1 MARCPSC
8 GHENLLNLPICEQ
21 CYAFLSDEPPVGST
35 TTVSVD
41 QGLAAQVARAQ
52 HYNKHYGLLDGNKV
66 ALYLDQFEE
75 SAIVPLEHELI
86 LGRYTPGSAG
96 EERFDLTPY
105 GGADLGI
112 SRLHAVIRQC
122 ATRQMG
128 QMEIVDLGST
138 NGTWLNEARL
148 APYVPSVLR
157 SGDHIRLAR
166 MWLTVYFQGDIE

>member
-35 TTVSVD
+35 TAVNVD
-41 QGLAAQVARAQ
+41 QGLAEQVARAQ
-52 HYNKHYGLLDGNKV
+52 HYNKHNGLLDGNKV
-66 ALYLDQFEE
+66 AMYLDQFAEP
-75 SAIVPLEHELI
+75 AIVPLEHELI

-112 SRLHAVIRQC
+112 SRLHAVIRPG
-122 ATRQMG
+122 ATG

-138 NGTWLNEARL
+138 NGTWLNNDRL
-148 APYVPSVLR
+148 APYVPSLLQ

-166 MWLTVYFQGDIE
+166 MWMTVYFEEN